1 MLDKVSLG
9 LIVATLAV
17 PNIAAA
23 ENAASAA
30 RGKAVF
36 AEQKCKICHS
46 VGGVGNPKGPLDDVG
61 SKLSAAEMKQ
71 WLQNPKEM
79 AEKANLSRKPPM
91 KSFASLPPADL
102 DALVAYL
109 QTLKK
114 K

>member
-1 MLDKVSLG
+1 MLQGIS
-9 LIVATLAV
+9 VALMAV
-17 PNIAAA
+17 TVV
-23 ENAASAA
+23 ASSVAFA
-30 RGKAVF
+30 DEGGAVEKGKAVF
-36 AEQKCKICHS
+36 TEQKCKICHS

-61 SKLSAAEMKQ
+61 SKLTAAEMKQ

-79 AEKANLSRKPPM
+79 ADKAKLSRKPPM
-91 KSFASLPPADL
+91 KPFATLPAADQ